1 MIQPLF
7 EHRLNLAGYE
17 TRVLEL
23 EGDGPPIVM
32 FHGYADSA
40 DTWRHALALLAR
52 RGRRAVAV
60 DLPGFG
66 TADPLLGDPILPQLD
81 TFAAAAVRY
90 AAGRPATPA
99 LVVGNSL
106 GGCVSLRLAERHGS
120 RLDGVIAVA
129 PAGLEMSRL
138 LHIVQRDP
146 VLKSLLAVPAPVP
159 GLVLRA
165 AVARL
170 YAQLAFA
177 TPRRVKPEVVATFTW
192 HHRERAKV
200 ASYLDIARRLIPE
213 LRSPYELGR
222 IDTRVLLVWGDKDRL
237 VFHRGA
243 ERVLDVVPDSRL
255 ELLSGIGHCPQ
266 VEAPDR
272 LTELLLEFSSG
283 GGGGGGGGGRRRQQR
298 RAGARGPPLRPSG
311 GQSPAGCRTTNV
323 LRSGSF
329 AGRFDH
335 RLPVCARA
343 TVSKRS
349 PAMYMNVCPLLAN
362 TVIHLP
368 GPGLP
373 QLISSPEVIVVLR
386 IPAAANTKL
395 IEPEQS

>member
-52 RGRRAVAV
+52 QGRRAVAV

-81 TFAAAAVRY
+81 SFATAAVRY
-90 AAGRPATPA
+90 AAGRPATPVIA
-99 LVVGNSL
+99 LGNSL

-120 RLDGVIAVA
+120 RLAGVIAVA

-138 LHIVQRDP
+138 LYIVQRDP

-159 GLVLRA
+159 SLVLRA

-170 YAQLAFA
+170 YVQLAFA

-192 HHRERAKV
+192 HHRQRAQV

-222 IDTRVLLVWGDKDRL
+222 IDTRVLLVWGDRDRL

-255 ELLSGIGHCPQ
+255 ELLPGIGHCPQ

-272 LTELLLEFSSG
+272 LTELLLEFSVG
-283 GGGGGGGGGRRRQQR
+283 AL
-298 RAGARGPPLRPSG
+298 AG
-311 GQSPAGCRTTNV
+311 
-323 LRSGSF
+323 SGSV
-329 AGRFDH
+329 G
-335 RLPVCARA
+335 
-343 TVSKRS
+343 SES
-349 PAMYMNVCPLLAN
+349 
-362 TVIHLP
+362 
-368 GPGLP
+368 
-373 QLISSPEVIVVLR
+373 
-386 IPAAANTKL
+386 AAAHGSPRDS
-395 IEPEQS
+395 ESAA